1 MNKPHVMR
9 GLILKD
15 WYGLRSYLVRQMGL
29 VLAMYVVLGFAM
41 KTMSML
47 PSMMVMVT
55 MMGMLSAFSLDDMCH
70 WNGYACTMNITARQ
84 LARAR
89 YAMYYGAMACV
100 TLVSAVLAYG
110 LELLLFAGGQSNAE
124 IFLAGFGGG
133 AAVLVIYS
141 LMVAVDIPLFYKM
154 GVEKA
159 RLPMTLTFVVPFIA
173 IFPTISYWGPWLDD
187 LNFDAVPWVLVAA
200 AVLALVAACVYLSYR
215 ISVRIL
221 ESKEF

>member
-84 LARAR
+84 L
-89 YAMYYGAMACV
+89 
-100 TLVSAVLAYG
+100 L
-110 LELLLFAGGQSNAE
+110 
-124 IFLAGFGGG
+124 
-133 AAVLVIYS
+133 S
-141 LMVAVDIPLFYKM
+141 LIH
-154 GVEKA
+154 
-159 RLPMTLTFVVPFIA
+159 I
-173 IFPTISYWGPWLDD
+173 
-187 LNFDAVPWVLVAA
+187 
-200 AVLALVAACVYLSYR
+200 
-215 ISVRIL
+215 
-221 ESKEF
+221 

>member
-70 WNGYACTMNITARQ
+70 WNGYACTMNIIYEVAQEYDPIEIEVVPGITA
-84 LARAR
+84 
-89 YAMYYGAMACV
+89 AC
-100 TLVSAVLAYG
+100 
-110 LELLLFAGGQSNAE
+110 
-124 IFLAGFGGG
+124 GG

-173 IFPTISYWGPWLDD
+173 IFPTISYWGPWLDG

>member
-110 LELLLFAGGQSNAE
+110 LELLLFADGQSNAE

-133 AAVLVIYS
+133 
-141 LMVAVDIPLFYKM
+141 
-154 GVEKA
+154 VEQA

-173 IFPTISYWGPWLDD
+173 IFPTISYWGPWLDG

>member
-1 MNKPHVMR
+1 
-9 GLILKD
+9 
-15 WYGLRSYLVRQMGL
+15 
-29 VLAMYVVLGFAM
+29 
-41 KTMSML
+41 
-47 PSMMVMVT
+47 
-55 MMGMLSAFSLDDMCH
+55 
-70 WNGYACTMNITARQ
+70 MNITARQ

-89 YAMYYGAMACV
+89 YAMYYGSMACV

-173 IFPTISYWGPWLDD
+173 IFPTISYWGPWLDG

-200 AVLALVAACVYLSYR
+200 AVLALAAACVYLSYR

>member
-100 TLVSAVLAYG
+100 TLVAAVLAYG

-133 AAVLVIYS
+133 AAVLGAPLTHDFAVVSLSDLLTPWDVIEKRLELPLLFPS
-141 LMVAVDIPLFYKM
+141 LPSSPPFRT
-154 GVEKA
+154 GA
-159 RLPMTLTFVVPFIA
+159 RGWMA
-173 IFPTISYWGPWLDD
+173 
-187 LNFDAVPWVLVAA
+187 
-200 AVLALVAACVYLSYR
+200 
-215 ISVRIL
+215 
-221 ESKEF
+221 